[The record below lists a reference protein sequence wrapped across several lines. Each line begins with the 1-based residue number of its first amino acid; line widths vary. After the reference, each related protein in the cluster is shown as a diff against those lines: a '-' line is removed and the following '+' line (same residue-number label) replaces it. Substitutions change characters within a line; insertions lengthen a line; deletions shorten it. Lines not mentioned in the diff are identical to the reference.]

1 MILRSSFSLCFCLF
15 ALFGS
20 FARLAS
26 CRPVMFDW
34 VFFDLFSRVDSWPLL
49 LLFAQIALFFFFS
62 FFLAASEAFVWVWFE
77 PFFFLI
83 FWEITLALRNIFY

>member
-1 MILRSSFSLCFCLF
+1 MILRSSFLSAFCVF

-20 FARLAS
+20 FARFAS

-49 LLFAQIALFFFFS
+49 LPFAQIAHL
-62 FFLAASEAFVWVWFE
+62 SEAFV
-77 PFFFLI
+77 
-83 FWEITLALRNIFY
+83 